1 MISQLFQQASF
12 ARKVLNKLVH
22 KCANFQIT
30 LKTIL
35 LSLIIPR
42 PSYRPVFDF
51 LQKLLHRQV
60 IQNRTVGRLGNEA
73 TFSYQMAHLWVKTFT
88 LRFLKCFVVL
98 FLKFQE
104 VPPSQMKVSSDH
116 YKGPYATSK

>member
-42 PSYRPVFDF
+42 PSYHPVFDF

-60 IQNRTVGRLGNEA
+60 IQNRAVGRLGNEA
-73 TFSYQMAHLWVKTFT
+73 TFSYQMAHLWVKS
-88 LRFLKCFVVL
+88 LRYGFLSVLLFCF
-98 FLKFQE
+98 
-104 VPPSQMKVSSDH
+104 
-116 YKGPYATSK
+116 